1 MNTVTCPVCEA
12 DVEVADDVVVGEILE
27 CEDCSTELEIISI
40 IPLVVAEAPE
50 VEEDWG
56 E

>member
-12 DVEVADDVVVGEILE
+12 EVEVASDVVVGEILE
-27 CEDCSTELEIISI
+27 CEDCSTELEITALN
-40 IPLVVAEAPE
+40 PLAVEEAPE

>member
-1 MNTVTCPVCEA
+1 MEPVSCPICEA
-12 DVEVADDVVVGEILE
+12 EVEVADDVVVGEILE
-27 CEDCSTELEIISI
+27 CEDCSTELEITSVD
-40 IPLVVAEAPE
+40 PLEVEVAPE